1 MFTQWAI
8 VAALLF
14 LAGIG
19 AGLTTVN
26 AVGSAAYVLGV
37 VMVVLLPTI
46 AYFVLKYVYRESP
59 SFRTFIDT
67 AWYYRRFVTWKTV
80 GILLLGSVLW
90 AVTCALLSVPL
101 DLPWWRGM
109 AAIVVSLFSSQ
120 CYFKFRELCAS
131 ADRA

>member
-37 VMVVLLPTI
+37 VMAVMLPTI

-67 AWYYRRFVTWKTV
+67 AWSYRRFVTWKTV

-90 AVTCALLSVPL
+90 AVTCALLSVSTS
-101 DLPWWRGM
+101 LPWWRGL
-109 AAIVVSLFSSQ
+109 AAVVVSLFSSQ
-120 CYFKFRELCAS
+120 CYFKFRELCKN

>member
-26 AVGSAAYVLGV
+26 AVGSAAYALGIA
-37 VMVVLLPTI
+37 MTILFPTI

-59 SFRTFIDT
+59 SFRAFIDT
-67 AWYYRRFVTWKTV
+67 AWSYRRYVTWKTI

-90 AVTCALLSVPL
+90 AVTCSLLSVPL

-120 CYFKFRELCAS
+120 CYFKFRELCAN